1 MAAQSYSFIDVNAS
15 ITGPGGTFALGSG
28 AAEEGITIDQA
39 DDKTSLIMGADGS
52 GMHSLHAAANGIVTV
67 TLLKTSPVNQL
78 LMAMYNLQ
86 SATAALTGQNV
97 ITITDQERGDIVVAG
112 WCAFRKLPPLAYAK
126 DGNTQPWAF
135 NSAQINYVLGSGAPS
150 LT

>member
-86 SATAALTGQNV
+86 SAPAALTGQAPAARLCEGRQHPALGV
-97 ITITDQERGDIVVAG
+97 QLRADQLRARLRRTFSDL
-112 WCAFRKLPPLAYAK
+112 R
-126 DGNTQPWAF
+126 
-135 NSAQINYVLGSGAPS
+135 
-150 LT
+150 LTPYE